1 MSWRT
6 AGGAHS
12 ASLLRAITRGCRV
25 FTVALQPDHVHA
37 ALAQRLELP
46 GGGGAGVL
54 TALGGGVTVLVF
66 LALRATFAAVA
77 VLLEPVF
84 ALVRLLLKLVVVF
97 AVVVAL
103 VVLVGLGKLG
113 GRGRRAGA
121 ARHAGRRSPDELTSP
136 CPAARGTGSPVEI
149 SSDTGDRLISL
160 RSLEQF
166 QDIQWTRFV
175 SDFPGAPD
183 VARIVMEFRGKIATL
198 IDHSQYSR
206 HGGRDGSE

>member
-1 MSWRT
+1 
-6 AGGAHS
+6 
-12 ASLLRAITRGCRV
+12 V

-103 VVLVGLGKLG
+103 VVFVGLGKLG
-113 GRGRRAGA
+113 GRGG
-121 ARHAGRRSPDELTSP
+121 DV
-136 CPAARGTGSPVEI
+136 GTAVP
-149 SSDTGDRLISL
+149 TGTPIHQS
-160 RSLEQF
+160 
-166 QDIQWTRFV
+166 
-175 SDFPGAPD
+175 PGAP
-183 VARIVMEFRGKIATL
+183 VPLGTL
-198 IDHSQYSR
+198 VGAHPTN
-206 HGGRDGSE
+206 